1 MSWTNICCCNNIL
14 QWSAAFQYFTQKYV
28 LCTNLTALILQETGL
43 YLYGPS
49 VAHKDAAAINHRNG
63 DITEGRESCM

>member
-1 MSWTNICCCNNIL
+1 ML
-14 QWSAAFQYFTQKYV
+14 QWSVAFWYFTQKYV
-28 LCTNLTALILQETGL
+28 LYTNLNALILQETEH

-49 VAHKDAAAINHRNG
+49 VAHKDAAAIDHRNG